1 MRFVNFTKNP
11 SMKRKII
18 LAISFLLITLAIN
31 SCEPLGTCKACR
43 EVTYDAAG
51 GPPIS
56 EGPETDYCDAA
67 LIAIEAKAD
76 YVNAGKRYS
85 WECR

>member
-1 MRFVNFTKNP
+1 MPFVNFTKNS
-11 SMKRKII
+11 SMKSKII
-18 LAISFLLITLAIN
+18 LAISFILITLAFN
-31 SCEPLGTCKACR
+31 SCEPLGTCKSCR
-43 EVTYDAAG
+43 EVTYNVAG
-51 GPPIS
+51 GPPLS

-76 YVNAGKRYS
+76 IVIADKRYS

>member
-1 MRFVNFTKNP
+1 
-11 SMKRKII
+11 MKHKII
-18 LAISFLLITLAIN
+18 LAILFISIALTFN
-31 SCEPLGTCKACR
+31 SCEPLGTCRNCR

-56 EGPETDYCDAA
+56 EGAETEYCDAA

-76 YVNAGKRYS
+76 IVIADKRYS